1 MYEARRQRSSWAR
14 IKLSIVRKFMS
25 ITLFQ
30 DRSNFIFLVHHS
42 LRINK
47 FISSFAILFSRFN
60 KNWIALLSYYLY
72 FAIYNKNLGFKSFS
86 RRWPDYL
93 IPPAAFWPHQRSIG
107 LLLFDF
113 VSSVSVPFPSPDVYY
128 HTISILKVNTFFLIS
143 FTKVKIL

>member
-25 ITLFQ
+25 ISLNRLRPLELHFV
-30 DRSNFIFLVHHS
+30 VHHS

-47 FISSFAILFSRFN
+47 FFSSFAILFSRFN
-60 KNWIALLSYYLY
+60 KNWNALRSYYLY

-93 IPPAAFWPHQRSIG
+93 IPPAAFRLHQR
-107 LLLFDF
+107 FHRF
-113 VSSVSVPFPSPDVYY
+113 VSLWLRFLCLGSVSFTRRLLSYDINFKSQ
-128 HTISILKVNTFFLIS
+128 HLFFNFFYKS
-143 FTKVKIL
+143 

>member
-25 ITLFQ
+25 ISLFQ
-30 DRSNFIFLVHHS
+30 DRSNFIFVVHHS

-60 KNWIALLSYYLY
+60 KNWNALLSYYLY
-72 FAIYNKNLGFKSFS
+72 FATYNKNLGFKSFS

-93 IPPAAFWPHQRSIG
+93 IPPAAFRLHQR
-107 LLLFDF
+107 FYRF
-113 VSSVSVPFPSPDVYY
+113 VSLWLRFLCLGSVSFTRRLLSYDINFKSQ
-128 HTISILKVNTFFLIS
+128 HLFFNFFYKS
-143 FTKVKIL
+143 

>member
-1 MYEARRQRSSWAR
+1 MCEARRQRSSWAR

-25 ITLFQ
+25 ISLNRLRPLELHFV
-30 DRSNFIFLVHHS
+30 VHHS

-93 IPPAAFWPHQRSIG
+93 IPPAAFQLHQR
-107 LLLFDF
+107 FYRF
-113 VSSVSVPFPSPDVYY
+113 VSLWLRFLCLGSVSFTRRLLSYDINFKSQ
-128 HTISILKVNTFFLIS
+128 HLFLNFFYKS
-143 FTKVKIL
+143 

>member
-25 ITLFQ
+25 ISLFQ
-30 DRSNFIFLVHHS
+30 DRSNFIFVVHHS

-47 FISSFAILFSRFN
+47 FFSSFAILFSRFN

-93 IPPAAFWPHQRSIG
+93 IPPAAFRLHQR
-107 LLLFDF
+107 FHRF
-113 VSSVSVPFPSPDVYY
+113 VSLWLRFLCLGSVSFTRRLLSYDINFKCQ
-128 HTISILKVNTFFLIS
+128 HLFLNFFYKS
-143 FTKVKIL
+143 

>member
-25 ITLFQ
+25 ISLFQ
-30 DRSNFIFLVHHS
+30 DRSNFIFVVHHS

-60 KNWIALLSYYLY
+60 KNWNALLSYYLY

-86 RRWPDYL
+86 RRWPDYS
-93 IPPAAFWPHQRSIG
+93 IPPAAFRLHQR
-107 LLLFDF
+107 FHRF
-113 VSSVSVPFPSPDVYY
+113 VSLWLCFLRLGSVSFTRRLLSYDINFKSQ
-128 HTISILKVNTFFLIS
+128 HLFLNFFYKS
-143 FTKVKIL
+143 

>member
-25 ITLFQ
+25 ISLFQ
-30 DRSNFIFLVHHS
+30 DRSNFIFVVHHS

-93 IPPAAFWPHQRSIG
+93 IPPAAFRLHQR
-107 LLLFDF
+107 FHRF
-113 VSSVSVPFPSPDVYY
+113 VSLWLRFLCLGSVSFTRRLLSYDINFKSQ
-128 HTISILKVNTFFLIS
+128 HLFLNFFYKS
-143 FTKVKIL
+143 

>member
-25 ITLFQ
+25 ISLFQ
-30 DRSNFIFLVHHS
+30 DRSNFIFVVHHS

-93 IPPAAFWPHQRSIG
+93 IPPAAFQLHQR
-107 LLLFDF
+107 FYRF
-113 VSSVSVPFPSPDVYY
+113 VSLWLRFLCLGSVSFTRRLLSYDINFKSQ
-128 HTISILKVNTFFLIS
+128 HLFFNFFYKS
-143 FTKVKIL
+143 

>member
-25 ITLFQ
+25 ISLFQ
-30 DRSNFIFLVHHS
+30 DRSNFIFVVHHS

-93 IPPAAFWPHQRSIG
+93 IPPAAFQLHQR
-107 LLLFDF
+107 FYRF
-113 VSSVSVPFPSPDVYY
+113 VSLWLRFLCLGSVSF
-128 HTISILKVNTFFLIS
+128 TRRLIS
-143 FTKVKIL
+143 YDINFKSQHLFLNFFYKS